1 MPELPE
7 VETIC
12 GYLREGG
19 QGYPSILGMPVEQ
32 AQVYWPG
39 SLAEPDDEAFRRRIP
54 GQRVAEIDRR
64 GKYLVLRLSA
74 DTLLVH
80 LRMSGDLRVEPVD
93 TPPLP
98 HDRVALEFATG
109 WKLAF
114 NDPRKFGRMWL
125 VSDPQ
130 TVLAG
135 LGPEPLSEEFTAEWL
150 WAALQQHRR
159 QIKPLL
165 LDQSFI
171 AGLGNIY
178 TDEALHRA
186 RLHPLEIA
194 NRLTAAQAAALWES
208 IRAVLAEG
216 IQRQGASIDW
226 VYRGGDF
233 QNYFQVYQRTGQ
245 PCSICG
251 TPIQRLVVGQR
262 GTHICPSCQ
271 DDGPAGEHRRIHD
284 RPQPTADGGNLDR
297 PPEER

>member
-7 VETIC
+7 VETIRR
-12 GYLREGG
+12 YLREGG
-19 QGYPSILGMPVEQ
+19 QRYPSILGMPVKQ
-32 AQVYWPG
+32 AQIYWPG
-39 SLAEPDDEAFRRRIP
+39 SLAEPDDEVFRRRIP
-54 GQRVAEIDRR
+54 GQRVTEIDRR
-64 GKYLVLRLSA
+64 GKYLVLHLHP

-80 LRMSGDLRVEPVD
+80 LRMSGDLRVEPVEN
-93 TPPLP
+93 PPLP

-109 WKLAF
+109 WNLAF

-130 TVLAG
+130 KVLAG

-165 LDQSFI
+165 LNQSFI

-186 RLHPLEIA
+186 RLHPQEIA
-194 NRLTAAQAAALWES
+194 NRLTASQAAALWES

-245 PCSICG
+245 PCPTCG
-251 TPIQRLVVGQR
+251 TPIERLVVGQR
-262 GTHICPSCQ
+262 GTHICPRCQ
-271 DDGPAGEHRRIHD
+271 FDGPAGEHRRIHD
-284 RPQPTADGGNLDR
+284 R
-297 PPEER
+297 